1 MTQTDL
7 TAVDEPKVTP
17 VPQGPE
23 VPEDTPVTQGPEVPQ
38 PDDEY
43 QQLLEQ
49 ARAGDQGARGKLRGR
64 LMDPLTPPQ
73 VKQDITSALQ
83 AGAPEEAKE
92 IKKEGDR
99 YRPAWFGEKGAPVSL
114 GRLRNAETLGRTKM
128 SPEYLER
135 LESGAAG
142 FIEQYAETVVLPPAR
157 AISIALGIPD
167 VDVEQTTRELQN
179 DIEFMEARILPKA
192 VQALKDGH
200 STQEVIQGLAKQGIE
215 ADRALGES
223 IDSAFSE
230 EGIDTKGG
238 YARLFSSPGELFI
251 QRVKQLPEEELSWD
265 VVKRDAAKAIPLIGT
280 LLESADQNR
289 IEDAVNRIADNEGTE
304 EDKMLVE
311 GMLIDQYRSRSLGL
325 KSVEGIIDMAG
336 FGADLWA
343 GGAIGKGAGR
353 LLGLA
358 GKAVGLAK
366 FNKALSNVAAWSAK
380 TPTSFM
386 SRMGRAGV
394 RGGME
399 AGRIA
404 GTTAA
409 QVGGEA
415 LGSAAVTGAFGEEAV
430 FGRAELET
438 QRQQIMQAISG
449 GIDPVSGKTFFAA
462 DRIPE
467 DAPEITLPNAVGLM
481 VDVAVEKL
489 GRFAAMPGLAKTPAS
504 RLRMLDSLARAADP
518 ALADR
523 LAGALKRGASKLEID
538 GIVGEIMEEYAS
550 RTGMAAIGEIT
561 GDPEY
566 GKLAD
571 IIPSGEA
578 IADEFI
584 AIASGAGAM
593 RAPVAAA
600 SMAAEA
606 GVTPRARKRLQQRAE
621 YLRDV
626 EAAATDPA
634 AAERVRQVNETTR
647 RATGEEIDTVLQ
659 GVGGTRVEQPEGPEA
674 EQAAERAKSLGLEL
688 VFYDGPAEQTGFY
701 DKSSPSTIYINTKAE
716 DPGAAL
722 EIETTI
728 HEVAHDMEAVIG
740 EEAFDSL
747 TSKLR
752 DADPERWEETKEDA
766 QAELGEIF
774 GEGVF
779 RPVGRDAE
787 SEAAATRAEDNGVL
801 VDLLLRNPDAQVDVQ
816 RILKSD
822 QSLLQRVRDGVRNM
836 LSVLPGVKSAK
847 DKGMENLR
855 AELQKRGLE
864 GEELDAAVEQSQ
876 LETAD
881 EVAAAMKDVAEMRS
895 LARRRQSEAYLE
907 GATVSDDALYG
918 TEEEFQQALEEA
930 EEVAVPEE
938 AVAEVEPEAAPPAEP
953 AAPARTLAEV
963 EAEIAEIQAKGKK
976 STLADRRRKKLLQEE
991 ADALRAQ
998 EAAPAEVPAAEAEAP
1013 PTGPQFA
1020 RRRTRRREPVMFY
1033 RGTTPGRTERIDE
1046 PFDAGKGKTFAA
1058 RSKDSALMYG
1068 ASLEAI
1074 TAKPGAKILYQEDAD
1089 FWRLLGKK
1097 RPPNGEIASSG
1108 VSIIDGVNRIIRAA
1122 ESEGYD
1128 AVSFARDADVGTVIL
1143 NEDAFSRAPV
1153 QEADTG
1159 QTQFARRRTRRRK
1172 PPEVMDRFD
1181 LEPPTRLERFR
1192 ISVFDRLSRLERF
1205 ERDAYEKGL
1214 RLAEAE
1220 SPTMAARLMPGKT
1233 TYKQEQLELNYIN
1246 PIFGILSDAG
1256 IKIPE
1261 FEDFLILRT
1270 TKESNEDLREKR
1282 QKAVANRQQARIL
1295 TRRSKDPIDRTL
1307 PEDVKEDLR
1316 KQRKADEKEAK
1327 RLRREADYIDPGD
1340 NPKSFYTD
1348 EEAEA
1353 KLAEIDKNPQL
1364 RKSLDEAGRLV
1375 DEMNKAARKQLL
1387 DSGLISQEQ
1396 HDLWEEKFKHYVPFK
1411 SEEAGSSW
1419 VETGTVGYSV
1429 RGPEA
1434 KIRRGTTR
1442 KPNPLLFSFQQA
1454 SRAIVRGEK
1463 NQVGVRA
1470 YNFFQKANMLA
1481 DVEEVE
1487 PGQSMPDLSG
1497 TAKFGLKINGEQ
1509 KIVTLKDEYL
1519 ARALKNMGPG
1529 RKGDPTMFDKFIER
1543 AGKITR
1549 FMANANT
1556 QYNPDFLL
1564 VNPIRD
1570 QIEAQLKVGEL
1581 RERGFSVN
1589 RASLFA
1595 DSFRAYKALRG
1606 GPGKESGIMGD
1617 YYRRFGEAGGLIR
1630 LGDMQDYQEGMAALE
1645 AKLQR
1650 MSDDQSRSIVSSTFH
1665 AVGDLISRRN
1675 RAMELAVRLSV
1686 FKQLTDS
1693 GTTDAK
1699 AAEIARDITVD
1710 FNRRGQDTAT
1720 INSLF
1725 MFFNASLQGTDRNLR
1740 ALKTKSGKLTAGSLM
1755 MAGYMHS
1762 MLMAAGSDEDED
1774 GRLEWDNEKWYNK
1787 ARNYVLGIGAGKIL
1801 KLPLPYFW
1809 SIPFFA
1815 GQLLESVTRG
1825 AMNASEAGAL
1835 LAANIA
1841 NDLTPFSFGS
1851 EPNTFMNRG
1860 LLVQFLPD
1868 VVRAPF
1874 ELAVNRDYRGEAIL
1888 RERFPG
1894 ETTPARER
1902 GKSDWVVSNTVSKVL
1917 AGLTGQTPLDIG
1929 GPFDWNPDAV
1939 EYLYDEYF
1947 GGAGATAG
1955 RIAKVAQSALAWEAP
1970 EMYDIP
1976 VLRRFAGIGSYGGV
1990 RNNYFDL
1997 KERVE
2002 KANSRY
2008 KALGKQGD
2016 KDSQAW
2022 IKEQDPTA
2030 LGYANRI
2037 RWTEKRR
2044 KALYDERN
2052 AAESKEDRRAIED
2065 KIDAL
2070 LGAAVEDFDKKE
2082 AKR

>member
-1 MTQTDL
+1 
-7 TAVDEPKVTP
+7 
-17 VPQGPE
+17 
-23 VPEDTPVTQGPEVPQ
+23 
-38 PDDEY
+38 
-43 QQLLEQ
+43 
-49 ARAGDQGARGKLRGR
+49 
-64 LMDPLTPPQ
+64 
-73 VKQDITSALQ
+73 
-83 AGAPEEAKE
+83 
-92 IKKEGDR
+92 
-99 YRPAWFGEKGAPVSL
+99 
-114 GRLRNAETLGRTKM
+114 
-128 SPEYLER
+128 
-135 LESGAAG
+135 
-142 FIEQYAETVVLPPAR
+142 
-157 AISIALGIPD
+157 
-167 VDVEQTTRELQN
+167 
-179 DIEFMEARILPKA
+179 
-192 VQALKDGH
+192 
-200 STQEVIQGLAKQGIE
+200 
-215 ADRALGES
+215 
-223 IDSAFSE
+223 
-230 EGIDTKGG
+230 
-238 YARLFSSPGELFI
+238 
-251 QRVKQLPEEELSWD
+251 
-265 VVKRDAAKAIPLIGT
+265 
-280 LLESADQNR
+280 
-289 IEDAVNRIADNEGTE
+289 
-304 EDKMLVE
+304 
-311 GMLIDQYRSRSLGL
+311 
-325 KSVEGIIDMAG
+325 
-336 FGADLWA
+336 
-343 GGAIGKGAGR
+343 
-353 LLGLA
+353 
-358 GKAVGLAK
+358 
-366 FNKALSNVAAWSAK
+366 
-380 TPTSFM
+380 
-386 SRMGRAGV
+386 
-394 RGGME
+394 
-399 AGRIA
+399 
-404 GTTAA
+404 
-409 QVGGEA
+409 
-415 LGSAAVTGAFGEEAV
+415 
-430 FGRAELET
+430 
-438 QRQQIMQAISG
+438 
-449 GIDPVSGKTFFAA
+449 
-462 DRIPE
+462 
-467 DAPEITLPNAVGLM
+467 
-481 VDVAVEKL
+481 
-489 GRFAAMPGLAKTPAS
+489 
-504 RLRMLDSLARAADP
+504 
-518 ALADR
+518 
-523 LAGALKRGASKLEID
+523 
-538 GIVGEIMEEYAS
+538 
-550 RTGMAAIGEIT
+550 
-561 GDPEY
+561 
-566 GKLAD
+566 
-571 IIPSGEA
+571 
-578 IADEFI
+578 
-584 AIASGAGAM
+584 
-593 RAPVAAA
+593 
-600 SMAAEA
+600 
-606 GVTPRARKRLQQRAE
+606 
-621 YLRDV
+621 
-626 EAAATDPA
+626 
-634 AAERVRQVNETTR
+634 
-647 RATGEEIDTVLQ
+647 
-659 GVGGTRVEQPEGPEA
+659 
-674 EQAAERAKSLGLEL
+674 
-688 VFYDGPAEQTGFY
+688 
-701 DKSSPSTIYINTKAE
+701 
-716 DPGAAL
+716 
-722 EIETTI
+722 
-728 HEVAHDMEAVIG
+728 MEAVIG

-855 AELQKRGLE
+855 AELQKRGLD

-907 GATVSDDALYG
+907 GAAVSDDALYG
-918 TEEEFQQALEEA
+918 TEEEFQQAIEEA
-930 EEVAVPEE
+930 EEVAAPAEAPAETQATTELAALLDSIIPGFGEVVLAAEPDAKWLGRLAEELLQESQDERATPEKREQARQALE
-938 AVAEVEPEAAPPAEP
+938 ALEQAMPGLGIETVSPSIGEEFRGNPLAADKPEFIETDDPNLDWTVAEVLEPARVGRDANGRTVIHPGRVRIYRYRGDAQRTQEAGYSDTTTAIIDRKREEAGVPTTQETQA

-998 EAAPAEVPAAEAEAP
+998 EAVPAEVPAAEAEAP

-1020 RRRTRRREPVMFY
+1020 RRRTRRREAAVKNEY
-1033 RGTTPGRTERIDE
+1033 RPG
-1046 PFDAGKGKTFAA
+1046 
-1058 RSKDSALMYG
+1058 S
-1068 ASLEAI
+1068 
-1074 TAKPGAKILYQEDAD
+1074 
-1089 FWRLLGKK
+1089 
-1097 RPPNGEIASSG
+1097 
-1108 VSIIDGVNRIIRAA
+1108 RIIRSQAVDQGEAA
-1122 ESEGYD
+1122 DGVAYFSDDPSYVALYEGEGRETVESVVPQDTVDVRADDGLREIMSWAREAIDRISQSAEQADFASRNRLRNFLRDAEEGLSQGDAAGASRAVKAVGLADNVLTGRGLTPGAGERRFLDDTGHD
-1128 AVSFARDADVGTVIL
+1128 AVVLKEAGRETDDYAIAVKPEV
-1143 NEDAFSRAPV
+1143 V
-1153 QEADTG
+1153 QRLRPSGAAG
-1159 QTQFARRRTRRRK
+1159 PQFARRRTRRRK

-1205 ERDAYEKGL
+1205 EKDAYEKGL

-1282 QKAVANRQQARIL
+1282 RKAVANRQQARIL
-1295 TRRSKDPIDRTL
+1295 TRRSKEPIDRTL

-1316 KQRKADEKEAK
+1316 KQRKADEKEAR

-1487 PGQSMPDLSG
+1487 PGQSMPDLRG
-1497 TAKFGLKINGEQ
+1497 TPKFGLKINGEQ

-1529 RKGDPTMFDKFIER
+1529 RKGDPTMFDKFVER

-1720 INSLF
+1720 INSLY

-2008 KALGKQGD
+2008 RALGKQGD

>member
-23 VPEDTPVTQGPEVPQ
+23 VPEETPVTQGPEVPQ

-92 IKKEGDR
+92 IEKEGDR

-523 LAGALKRGASKLEID
+523 LAGALKRGANKLEID

-659 GVGGTRVEQPEGPEA
+659 GVGGTRVEQPEGLEA

-688 VFYDGPAEQTGFY
+688 VFYDGPADQNGFY
-701 DKSSPSTIYINTKAE
+701 DRSSPSTIYINTKAD

-740 EEAFDSL
+740 EEAFNSL

-752 DADPERWEETKEDA
+752 EADPERWEETKEDA
-766 QAELGEIF
+766 RDELGEIF

-779 RPVGRDAE
+779 RPVGRDVE

-907 GATVSDDALYG
+907 GAAVSDDALYG

-938 AVAEVEPEAAPPAEP
+938 AVAEAEPAAAEPEAAPPAEP

-1020 RRRTRRREPVMFY
+1020 RRRTRRR
-1033 RGTTPGRTERIDE
+1033 
-1046 PFDAGKGKTFAA
+1046 
-1058 RSKDSALMYG
+1058 
-1068 ASLEAI
+1068 
-1074 TAKPGAKILYQEDAD
+1074 
-1089 FWRLLGKK
+1089 
-1097 RPPNGEIASSG
+1097 
-1108 VSIIDGVNRIIRAA
+1108 
-1122 ESEGYD
+1122 
-1128 AVSFARDADVGTVIL
+1128 
-1143 NEDAFSRAPV
+1143 
-1153 QEADTG
+1153 
-1159 QTQFARRRTRRRK
+1159 K

-1205 ERDAYEKGL
+1205 EKDAYEKGL

-1295 TRRSKDPIDRTL
+1295 TRRSKEPIDRTL

-1353 KLAEIDKNPQL
+1353 KLAEINKNPQL

-1487 PGQSMPDLSG
+1487 PGQSMPDLRG
-1497 TAKFGLKINGEQ
+1497 TPKFGLKINGEQ

-1529 RKGDPTMFDKFIER
+1529 RKGDPTMFDKFVER

-1720 INSLF
+1720 INSLY

-2008 KALGKQGD
+2008 RALGKQGD

-2044 KALYDERN
+2044 KALYEERN

>member
-23 VPEDTPVTQGPEVPQ
+23 VPEETPVTQGPEVPQ

-92 IKKEGDR
+92 IEKEGDR

-167 VDVEQTTRELQN
+167 VDVEKTTRELQN

-647 RATGEEIDTVLQ
+647 RATGEEIDTVLE
-659 GVGGTRVEQPEGPEA
+659 GVGGTRSEQPEGPEA

-688 VFYDGPAEQTGFY
+688 VFYDGPADQNGFY
-701 DKSSPSTIYINTKAE
+701 DKSSPSTIYINTKAD

-907 GATVSDDALYG
+907 GAAVSDDALYG

-938 AVAEVEPEAAPPAEP
+938 AVAEAEPEAAAPVPEPVTAPEAEPAAAEPEAAPPAEP

-1020 RRRTRRREPVMFY
+1020 RRRTRRR
-1033 RGTTPGRTERIDE
+1033 
-1046 PFDAGKGKTFAA
+1046 
-1058 RSKDSALMYG
+1058 
-1068 ASLEAI
+1068 
-1074 TAKPGAKILYQEDAD
+1074 
-1089 FWRLLGKK
+1089 
-1097 RPPNGEIASSG
+1097 
-1108 VSIIDGVNRIIRAA
+1108 
-1122 ESEGYD
+1122 
-1128 AVSFARDADVGTVIL
+1128 
-1143 NEDAFSRAPV
+1143 
-1153 QEADTG
+1153 
-1159 QTQFARRRTRRRK
+1159 K

-1205 ERDAYEKGL
+1205 EKRAYEKGL

-1295 TRRSKDPIDRTL
+1295 TRRSKEPIDRTL

-1434 KIRRGTTR
+1434 KVRRGTTR

-1470 YNFFQKANMLA
+1470 YKFFQKANMLA

-1487 PGQSMPDLSG
+1487 PGQSMPDLRG
-1497 TAKFGLKINGEQ
+1497 TPKFGLKINGEQ

-1529 RKGDPTMFDKFIER
+1529 RKGDPTMFDKFVER

-1720 INSLF
+1720 INSLY

-1774 GRLEWDNEKWYNK
+1774 GRLKWDNEKWYNK

-1825 AMNASEAGAL
+1825 AMNADEAGAL

-1929 GPFDWNPDAV
+1929 GPFDWNPDAI

-1955 RIAKVAQSALAWEAP
+1955 RIAKVAQSALALEAP
-1970 EMYDIP
+1970 DMYDIP

-2008 KALGKQGD
+2008 RALGKQGD

-2044 KALYDERN
+2044 KALYEERN

>member
-23 VPEDTPVTQGPEVPQ
+23 VPEETPVTQGPEVPQ

-92 IKKEGDR
+92 IEKEGDR

-523 LAGALKRGASKLEID
+523 LAGALKRGANKLEID

-584 AIASGAGAM
+584 AIASGAGFM
-593 RAPVAAA
+593 RSAGLATEK
-600 SMAAEA
+600 AAEA

-688 VFYDGPAEQTGFY
+688 VFYDGPADQNGFY

-752 DADPERWEETKEDA
+752 EADPERWDDAKEDA
-766 QAELGEIF
+766 RDELGEIF

-907 GATVSDDALYG
+907 GAAVSDDALYG
-918 TEEEFQQALEEA
+918 TEEEFQQAIEEA

-938 AVAEVEPEAAPPAEP
+938 AVAEAEPAAAEPEAAPPAEP

-998 EAAPAEVPAAEAEAP
+998 EVAPAEVPAAEAEAP
-1013 PTGPQFA
+1013 PTGP
-1020 RRRTRRREPVMFY
+1020 
-1033 RGTTPGRTERIDE
+1033 
-1046 PFDAGKGKTFAA
+1046 
-1058 RSKDSALMYG
+1058 
-1068 ASLEAI
+1068 
-1074 TAKPGAKILYQEDAD
+1074 
-1089 FWRLLGKK
+1089 
-1097 RPPNGEIASSG
+1097 
-1108 VSIIDGVNRIIRAA
+1108 
-1122 ESEGYD
+1122 
-1128 AVSFARDADVGTVIL
+1128 
-1143 NEDAFSRAPV
+1143 
-1153 QEADTG
+1153 
-1159 QTQFARRRTRRRK
+1159 QFARRRTRRRK

-1233 TYKQEQLELNYIN
+1233 TYKQELLELNYIN

-1295 TRRSKDPIDRTL
+1295 TRRSKEPIDRTL

-1487 PGQSMPDLSG
+1487 PGQSMPDLRG
-1497 TAKFGLKINGEQ
+1497 TPKFGLKINGEQ

-1529 RKGDPTMFDKFIER
+1529 RKGDPTMFDKFVER

-1720 INSLF
+1720 INSLY

-1825 AMNASEAGAL
+1825 AMNADEAGAL

-1917 AGLTGQTPLDIG
+1917 AGLTGQTPLDVG

-1955 RIAKVAQSALAWEAP
+1955 RLAKVAQSALALEAP
-1970 EMYDIP
+1970 DMYDIP

-2008 KALGKQGD
+2008 RALGKQGD

-2044 KALYDERN
+2044 KALYEERN

>member
-1 MTQTDL
+1 
-7 TAVDEPKVTP
+7 
-17 VPQGPE
+17 
-23 VPEDTPVTQGPEVPQ
+23 
-38 PDDEY
+38 
-43 QQLLEQ
+43 
-49 ARAGDQGARGKLRGR
+49 
-64 LMDPLTPPQ
+64 
-73 VKQDITSALQ
+73 
-83 AGAPEEAKE
+83 
-92 IKKEGDR
+92 
-99 YRPAWFGEKGAPVSL
+99 
-114 GRLRNAETLGRTKM
+114 
-128 SPEYLER
+128 
-135 LESGAAG
+135 
-142 FIEQYAETVVLPPAR
+142 
-157 AISIALGIPD
+157 
-167 VDVEQTTRELQN
+167 
-179 DIEFMEARILPKA
+179 
-192 VQALKDGH
+192 
-200 STQEVIQGLAKQGIE
+200 
-215 ADRALGES
+215 
-223 IDSAFSE
+223 
-230 EGIDTKGG
+230 
-238 YARLFSSPGELFI
+238 
-251 QRVKQLPEEELSWD
+251 
-265 VVKRDAAKAIPLIGT
+265 
-280 LLESADQNR
+280 
-289 IEDAVNRIADNEGTE
+289 
-304 EDKMLVE
+304 
-311 GMLIDQYRSRSLGL
+311 
-325 KSVEGIIDMAG
+325 
-336 FGADLWA
+336 
-343 GGAIGKGAGR
+343 
-353 LLGLA
+353 
-358 GKAVGLAK
+358 
-366 FNKALSNVAAWSAK
+366 
-380 TPTSFM
+380 
-386 SRMGRAGV
+386 
-394 RGGME
+394 
-399 AGRIA
+399 
-404 GTTAA
+404 
-409 QVGGEA
+409 
-415 LGSAAVTGAFGEEAV
+415 
-430 FGRAELET
+430 
-438 QRQQIMQAISG
+438 
-449 GIDPVSGKTFFAA
+449 
-462 DRIPE
+462 
-467 DAPEITLPNAVGLM
+467 
-481 VDVAVEKL
+481 
-489 GRFAAMPGLAKTPAS
+489 
-504 RLRMLDSLARAADP
+504 
-518 ALADR
+518 
-523 LAGALKRGASKLEID
+523 
-538 GIVGEIMEEYAS
+538 
-550 RTGMAAIGEIT
+550 
-561 GDPEY
+561 
-566 GKLAD
+566 
-571 IIPSGEA
+571 
-578 IADEFI
+578 
-584 AIASGAGAM
+584 
-593 RAPVAAA
+593 
-600 SMAAEA
+600 
-606 GVTPRARKRLQQRAE
+606 
-621 YLRDV
+621 
-626 EAAATDPA
+626 
-634 AAERVRQVNETTR
+634 
-647 RATGEEIDTVLQ
+647 
-659 GVGGTRVEQPEGPEA
+659 
-674 EQAAERAKSLGLEL
+674 
-688 VFYDGPAEQTGFY
+688 
-701 DKSSPSTIYINTKAE
+701 
-716 DPGAAL
+716 
-722 EIETTI
+722 
-728 HEVAHDMEAVIG
+728 
-740 EEAFDSL
+740 
-747 TSKLR
+747 
-752 DADPERWEETKEDA
+752 
-766 QAELGEIF
+766 
-774 GEGVF
+774 
-779 RPVGRDAE
+779 
-787 SEAAATRAEDNGVL
+787 
-801 VDLLLRNPDAQVDVQ
+801 
-816 RILKSD
+816 
-822 QSLLQRVRDGVRNM
+822 
-836 LSVLPGVKSAK
+836 
-847 DKGMENLR
+847 
-855 AELQKRGLE
+855 
-864 GEELDAAVEQSQ
+864 
-876 LETAD
+876 
-881 EVAAAMKDVAEMRS
+881 
-895 LARRRQSEAYLE
+895 
-907 GATVSDDALYG
+907 
-918 TEEEFQQALEEA
+918 
-930 EEVAVPEE
+930 
-938 AVAEVEPEAAPPAEP
+938 
-953 AAPARTLAEV
+953 
-963 EAEIAEIQAKGKK
+963 
-976 STLADRRRKKLLQEE
+976 
-991 ADALRAQ
+991 
-998 EAAPAEVPAAEAEAP
+998 
-1013 PTGPQFA
+1013 
-1020 RRRTRRREPVMFY
+1020 MFY

-1720 INSLF
+1720 INSLY

-2008 KALGKQGD
+2008 RALGKQGD

>member
-92 IKKEGDR
+92 IEKEGDR

-688 VFYDGPAEQTGFY
+688 VFYDGPAEQNGFY
-701 DKSSPSTIYINTKAE
+701 DPSSPSTIYINTKAE

-1020 RRRTRRREPVMFY
+1020 RRRTRRR
-1033 RGTTPGRTERIDE
+1033 
-1046 PFDAGKGKTFAA
+1046 
-1058 RSKDSALMYG
+1058 
-1068 ASLEAI
+1068 
-1074 TAKPGAKILYQEDAD
+1074 
-1089 FWRLLGKK
+1089 
-1097 RPPNGEIASSG
+1097 
-1108 VSIIDGVNRIIRAA
+1108 
-1122 ESEGYD
+1122 
-1128 AVSFARDADVGTVIL
+1128 
-1143 NEDAFSRAPV
+1143 
-1153 QEADTG
+1153 
-1159 QTQFARRRTRRRK
+1159 K

-1295 TRRSKDPIDRTL
+1295 TRRSKEPIDRTL

-2008 KALGKQGD
+2008 RALGKQGD